1 MMREATGSS
10 HRSFGVAEAMDPERE
25 KDLQIGAPEPVVRGR
40 GANA

>member
-10 HRSFGVAEAMDPERE
+10 HPSFSFVEAMDPERK
-25 KDLQIGAPEPVVRGR
+25 KDLQIGAPEPGMRGR